1 METAKEQMLRG
12 ELYDAEDPALAQERR
27 HAKEICWQA
36 NQLPPSQADQ
46 RHALL
51 RGLFGGTDGAFTI
64 LPDFW
69 CDYGWNIRI
78 GKNFYANHGLVILDA
93 APVTIGNN
101 VFIAPNV
108 GLYTAGHPLDVRRRN
123 QYFEYAKPITIGD
136 NVWIGGGVQVMP
148 GVTIG
153 ACSVVAGGS
162 VVVKD
167 VPAGVVV
174 AGNPARVIR
183 TLDATQTSEQA
194 PRRIIL

>member
-12 ELYDAEDPALAQERR
+12 ELYDAEDPALAQERK

>member
-36 NQLPPSQADQ
+36 NQLPPSQADK

-148 GVTIG
+148 GVTI
-153 ACSVVAGGS
+153 AGGS

>member
-12 ELYDAEDPALAQERR
+12 ELYDAENPSLSQERR

-36 NQLPPSQADQ
+36 NQLPPSQADK

>member
-12 ELYDAEDPALAQERR
+12 ELYDAEDPALAQERK

-183 TLDATQTSEQA
+183 TLYATQTSEQA

>member
-12 ELYDAEDPALAQERR
+12 ELYDAEDPALAQERK

-123 QYFEYAKPITIGD
+123 Q
-136 NVWIGGGVQVMP
+136 
-148 GVTIG
+148 
-153 ACSVVAGGS
+153 
-162 VVVKD
+162 
-167 VPAGVVV
+167 
-174 AGNPARVIR
+174 
-183 TLDATQTSEQA
+183 
-194 PRRIIL
+194 

>member
-36 NQLPPSQADQ
+36 NQLPPSQADK

-136 NVWIGGGVQVMP
+136 NVWIGGVQVMP

>member
-36 NQLPPSQADQ
+36 NQLPPSQADK

-136 NVWIGGGVQVMP
+136 NVWTGGGVQVMP

-162 VVVKD
+162 VVVED